1 MLVLLFVR
9 GSESKALTALI
20 EGMEEGLETSLTGGT
35 KKPVQIPQRI
45 RVSIGTYDL

>member
-1 MLVLLFVR
+1 MFLVLLFVR
-9 GSESKALTALI
+9 GESKALTALI

-45 RVSIGTYDL
+45 